1 MSEQKKSKIPYIFF
15 IFFAV
20 IFAVNFSYIYVSQ
33 KTWRGL
39 ATEDAYHKG
48 LNYNQVLEEEKK
60 QKELG
65 WKMIIDYR
73 NLGENQGVLIIDL
86 KDKNSHKISDAEV
99 EVNFKRPT
107 QEGKDFAQKLKFV
120 NGVYKANI
128 AFPLKGQWDFEIK
141 AVRAEDVFQETD
153 RYVIQ

>member
-65 WKMIIDYR
+65 WKSTLFKTFPSINFRFFLEEYSFWHLRII
-73 NLGENQGVLIIDL
+73 
-86 KDKNSHKISDAEV
+86 
-99 EVNFKRPT
+99 
-107 QEGKDFAQKLKFV
+107 
-120 NGVYKANI
+120 
-128 AFPLKGQWDFEIK
+128 
-141 AVRAEDVFQETD
+141 
-153 RYVIQ
+153 